1 MTMKAIDRFGDS
13 KRSAMAVAGPRA
25 SIFGDETE
33 RPTSGSIRILR
44 LAQVIDMTG
53 IRKTKIYE
61 LQAAG
66 DFPAR
71 VRITSHSV
79 GWVEGDIQTWLSKR
93 IEASALARAA
103 ASTIVRPPPL

>member
-1 MTMKAIDRFGDS
+1 MKAIDRFGDS
-13 KRSAMAVAGPRA
+13 KRSAMTIAGPRA
-25 SIFGDETE
+25 TNFGDETE
-33 RPTSGSIRILR
+33 RPMSGSFRMLR

-53 IRKTKIYE
+53 IRKTMIYE

-79 GWVEGDIQTWLSKR
+79 GWAEQEIQTWLTRR
-93 IEASALARAA
+93 IEASALAQAA
-103 ASTIVRPPPL
+103 APSIVRPPPL